1 VTSRLACA
9 GFAKLQPPY
18 PYLYRETY
26 MKALLSVFVAALF
39 AASSTIAISAEKMKE
54 SEHAK
59 ESMKESDYAKESTK
73 KKESDYAKESKK
85 KKESDYA
92 KEPKKKESDYAKE
105 PKK

>member
-9 GFAKLQPPY
+9 GYAKLQPPD

-26 MKALLSVFVAALF
+26 MKALLSVLVAALF

-59 ESMKESDYAKESTK
+59 ESMKESDHAKESM
-73 KKESDYAKESKK
+73 KESDYAKESKK

-92 KEPKKKESDYAKE
+92 KEPKQKESDYAKE